1 MKISTVTLLLTL
13 LSSLVMA
20 QSETKE
26 NDPFKRLNEL
36 KKIVPKS
43 KYQKASLQKHID
55 EEMERLRK
63 EGKLDVK
70 EPR

>member
-1 MKISTVTLLLTL
+1 MKIFIVTLLLAS
-13 LSSLVMA
+13 LSSVALA
-20 QSETKE
+20 QSEEKE
-26 NDPFKRLNEL
+26 DEAFKRLNEL

-43 KYQKASLQKHID
+43 KFQKASLQKHID

-63 EGKLDVK
+63 EGKLKVK